1 MRPARMSFLSLQES
15 SWCGRGKSRRNLLKR
30 PFGLCG
36 LPWRGRGHPVS
47 YGIIRCVQILI
58 HERNH
63 LGNEI
68 VHMPHILVIFR
79 PEGDITLYICQLYL
93 SLPAGMPSALTE
105 PSFSIYLLMSF
116 IVGIN
121 VTRSDIDVV
130 YEISGR
136 DL

>member
-1 MRPARMSFLSLQES
+1 
-15 SWCGRGKSRRNLLKR
+15 
-30 PFGLCG
+30 
-36 LPWRGRGHPVS
+36 
-47 YGIIRCVQILI
+47 
-58 HERNH
+58 
-63 LGNEI
+63 
-68 VHMPHILVIFR
+68 MPHILVIFR

-93 SLPAGMPSALTE
+93 SLPAGMPSALTK